1 MTGAIGV
8 LIVWPTRAPIF
19 ACLTEIKPATKI
31 VLLVGSVQ
39 QTKLFA
45 HTPSETSG
53 TGISLTSAATR
64 EQDSLM
70 HRNSM
75 LGIMP
80 FTHRVGVTP

>member
-53 TGISLTSAATR
+53 TGISLTSAATKGAGLTDAQ
-64 EQDSLM
+64 ELYAG
-70 HRNSM
+70 H
-75 LGIMP
+75 
-80 FTHRVGVTP
+80 HA